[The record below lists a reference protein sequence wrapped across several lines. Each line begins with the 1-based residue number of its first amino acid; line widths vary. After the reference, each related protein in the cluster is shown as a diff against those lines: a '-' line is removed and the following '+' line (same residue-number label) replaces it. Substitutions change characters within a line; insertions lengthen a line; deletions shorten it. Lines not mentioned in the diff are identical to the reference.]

1 MESVYKLSV
10 ILNLV
15 DNLSGQM
22 NNVQSSVSGS
32 VDKLNSA
39 FGTMQKAGVAM
50 AGIGGTI
57 TGLAMKTVTATFD
70 TQNALGE
77 LSSLGV
83 KDLKAVEDAAKSFSN
98 TWAGTSK
105 ADFITASYDIKSGI
119 ASLTD
124 EGVAQFTQLAALTGK
139 ATKSTTEEM
148 GSLFATGYGIY
159 KGFYDDMS
167 DLEFGEMFS
176 AGIATA
182 VKNYKTSGSEM
193 ASAIS
198 ALGATATNANVPL
211 EEQLAIMG
219 QLQTTMSGS
228 EAATKYKSF
237 LNQASSAGEKLGL
250 TFLDTNNQLL
260 SMPDILTELKSKYGE
275 TIDAVEKRELKEAF
289 GTDEAVALIDLLY
302 NNVETLDSGI
312 QDLQGSMKNGISVT
326 EEMAEAINNTP
337 EQKFQVLK
345 QQIHNNVE
353 ELGNGLLPAVNNT
366 MDKVSGLIQ
375 KGSKWISNNQ
385 ETVQSIMNIA
395 LKLGV
400 FLVIAGSV
408 MGVIGSLGKLFLS
421 AKNAIGLVK
430 TATLGM
436 NTAFLASPIT
446 WVIVGIVAL
455 VAAFVVLWNK
465 SEAFRS
471 FWTGLFEQ
479 VKSAVM
485 QAWSSIQPALQNL
498 AKKLMELWQAVQPI
512 IQIFEKV
519 GAVVLVVLGSIFAG
533 AIQGA
538 ISALTPLIDAFSSFV
553 SFVTNVVN
561 AVVALFKGDFSG
573 AIDFASDAVGDFKDF
588 IENGFNAI
596 LSFIGGFVSGFLDAV
611 GGALSAIGIDASETI
626 SSMKNTVKNGLEA
639 VKGFFGNI
647 LGAASD
653 TVKEKL
659 GNMKAAYEEHGGGIK
674 GVAAA
679 AVEGVKGYY
688 TAGFTFLDNLTG
700 GKLTSIKNQFSEKMS
715 GVANAVST
723 GMSAAKSYASTQLSN
738 MQAAYQASG
747 GGIKGIVSA
756 TMTGVQ
762 GTFSTAYS
770 AINTLTG
777 GRLESVRSTI
787 ASKIQAAKSTVDS
800 TLESIRSA
808 FSSKLEAARSAVS
821 GAIGR
826 IKSCFNF
833 SWSLPSLKLPHISIS
848 GSFSIN
854 PPSVPKFGISWYK
867 DGGILNGATIFG
879 AMGGKLLGGGEA
891 GAEAVLP
898 LSELWKQMTEIVRGV
913 VKGEN
918 EESGDSVQQTGASI
932 TSALT
937 SKAASVRKEK
947 ESKTTTKETYTTE
960 KWGREGGTTIHQIS
974 FTVDISKIKDL
985 PLLYKL
991 IDELKDAQNRTD
1003 SPTPATA

>member
-1 MESVYKLSV
+1 MGMESVYKLSV

-22 NNVQSSVSGS
+22 NSVQSSVSGS

-446 WVIVGIVAL
+446 WVIAGIVAL

-465 SEAFRS
+465 SEAFRG
-471 FWTGLFEQ
+471 FWIGLFEQ
-479 VKSAVM
+479 VKSSFM
-485 QAWSSIQPALQNL
+485 QAWQTLKPALQNL
-498 AKKLMELWQAVQPI
+498 GQKFMELYQAVQPI
-512 IQIFEKV
+512 LEV
-519 GAVVLVVLGSIFAG
+519 LGAVLGAVLTVALGHFVG
-533 AIQGA
+533 CIQGI
-538 ISALTPLIDAFSSFV
+538 ISALTPLTNALSSLV

-561 AVVALFKGDFSG
+561 MIVSLFKGDFSG
-573 AIDFASDAVGDFKDF
+573 ALDFASAAVGDLKDF
-588 IENGFNAI
+588 FFNCFDAI
-596 LSFIGGFVSGFLDAV
+596 LSFLGGFASGFLDVV
-611 GGALSAIGIDASETI
+611 GGALSAIGIDATETI
-626 SSMKNTVKNGLEA
+626 TKMKDTIKNGLEA

-688 TAGFTFLDNLTG
+688 TAGFTFIDNLTG
-700 GKLTSIKNQFSEKMS
+700 GKLTNIKNQFSEKMS
-715 GVANAVST
+715 GVANAVSS
-723 GMSAAKSYASTQLSN
+723 GMLAAKNYASTQLSN
-738 MQAAYQASG
+738 MQAAYQSSG
-747 GGIKGIVSA
+747 GGIKGIVAA

-762 GTFSTAYS
+762 W
-770 AINTLTG
+770 
-777 GRLESVRSTI
+777 
-787 ASKIQAAKSTVDS
+787 
-800 TLESIRSA
+800 
-808 FSSKLEAARSAVS
+808 
-821 GAIGR
+821 IGY
-826 IKSCFNF
+826 N
-833 SWSLPSLKLPHISIS
+833 
-848 GSFSIN
+848 
-854 PPSVPKFGISWYK
+854 
-867 DGGILNGATIFG
+867 
-879 AMGGKLLGGGEA
+879 
-891 GAEAVLP
+891 
-898 LSELWKQMTEIVRGV
+898 
-913 VKGEN
+913 
-918 EESGDSVQQTGASI
+918 
-932 TSALT
+932 
-937 SKAASVRKEK
+937 
-947 ESKTTTKETYTTE
+947 
-960 KWGREGGTTIHQIS
+960 
-974 FTVDISKIKDL
+974 
-985 PLLYKL
+985 
-991 IDELKDAQNRTD
+991 
-1003 SPTPATA
+1003 

>member
-465 SEAFRS
+465 SEAFRG
-471 FWTGLFEQ
+471 FWIGLFEQ
-479 VKSAVM
+479 VKSSFM
-485 QAWSSIQPALQNL
+485 QAWQTLKPALQNL
-498 AKKLMELWQAVQPI
+498 GQKFMELYQAVQPI
-512 IQIFEKV
+512 LEV
-519 GAVVLVVLGSIFAG
+519 LGAVLGAVLTVALGHFVG
-533 AIQGA
+533 CIQGI
-538 ISALTPLIDAFSSFV
+538 ISALTPLTNALSSLV

-561 AVVALFKGDFSG
+561 MIVSLFKGDFSG
-573 AIDFASDAVGDFKDF
+573 ALDFASAAVGDLKDF
-588 IENGFNAI
+588 FFNCFDAI
-596 LSFIGGFVSGFLDAV
+596 LSFLGGFASGFLDVV
-611 GGALSAIGIDASETI
+611 GGALSAIGIDATETI
-626 SSMKNTVKNGLEA
+626 TKMKDTIKNGLEA
-639 VKGFFGNI
+639 
-647 LGAASD
+647 
-653 TVKEKL
+653 
-659 GNMKAAYEEHGGGIK
+659 
-674 GVAAA
+674 
-679 AVEGVKGYY
+679 VKGYY
-688 TAGFTFLDNLTG
+688 TAGFTFIDNLTG
-700 GKLTSIKNQFSEKMS
+700 GKLTNIKNQFSEKMS
-715 GVANAVST
+715 GVANAVSS
-723 GMSAAKSYASTQLSN
+723 GMSAAKNYASTQLSN
-738 MQAAYQASG
+738 MQAAYQSSG
-747 GGIKGIVSA
+747 GGIKGIVAA

-770 AINTLTG
+770 VINNLTG
-777 GRLESVRSTI
+777 GKLESIRSTI
-787 ASKIQAAKSTVDS
+787 SNKIQAAKDTVSSVLDS
-800 TLESIRSA
+800 IKSA
-808 FSSKLEAARSAVS
+808 FSSKLEAARSVVS
-821 GAIGR
+821 STIEK
-826 IKSCFNF
+826 IKGVFNF
-833 SWSLPSLKLPHISIS
+833 SWKLPDLKLPHISVNGGQAPYGIGGKGS
-848 GSFSIN
+848 LPSFSIQ
-854 PPSVPKFGISWYK
+854 WYK
-867 DGGILNGATIFG
+867 EGGILNGATIFG
-879 AMGGKLLGGGEA
+879 AMGGNLLGGGEA

-898 LSELWKQMTEIVRGV
+898 LSELWKQMTEIVKGV

-918 EESGDSVQQTGASI
+918 EESGDTVQQTGANI

-947 ESKTTTKETYTTE
+947 ESKTTTTKETYTSE
-960 KWGREGGTTIHQIS
+960 RWGKEGGTTIHQIS

-1003 SPTPATA
+1003 SPTPATT

>member
-1 MESVYKLSV
+1 MEALNTYKTEKTLAEQMNERLAEMKMTKAEAALKMNYSRAALSQYLNGKYASDPTELEKKVREFLAATGGVAEGQEPENSVPTGAGTLKKKVEFFESRDFVQTIGVCQACQEYMGLGIIVGK
-10 ILNLV
+10 
-15 DNLSGQM
+15 SGQ
-22 NNVQSSVSGS
+22 G
-32 VDKLNSA
+32 
-39 FGTMQKAGVAM
+39 
-50 AGIGGTI
+50 
-57 TGLAMKTVTATFD
+57 KTH
-70 TQNALGE
+70 ALKKYAE
-77 LSSLGV
+77 
-83 KDLKAVEDAAKSFSN
+83 
-98 TWAGTSK
+98 
-105 ADFITASYDIKSGI
+105 
-119 ASLTD
+119 
-124 EGVAQFTQLAALTGK
+124 
-139 ATKSTTEEM
+139 
-148 GSLFATGYGIY
+148 
-159 KGFYDDMS
+159 
-167 DLEFGEMFS
+167 
-176 AGIATA
+176 
-182 VKNYKTSGSEM
+182 
-193 ASAIS
+193 
-198 ALGATATNANVPL
+198 
-211 EEQLAIMG
+211 LAIMG

-446 WVIVGIVAL
+446 WVIAGIVAL

-465 SEAFRS
+465 SEAFRG
-471 FWTGLFEQ
+471 FWIGLFEQ
-479 VKSAVM
+479 VKSSFM
-485 QAWSSIQPALQNL
+485 QAWQTLKPALQNL
-498 AKKLMELWQAVQPI
+498 GQKFMELYQAVQPI
-512 IQIFEKV
+512 LEV
-519 GAVVLVVLGSIFAG
+519 LGAVLGAVLTVALGHFVG
-533 AIQGA
+533 CIQGI
-538 ISALTPLIDAFSSFV
+538 ISALTPLTNALSSLV

-561 AVVALFKGDFSG
+561 MIVSLFKGDFSG
-573 AIDFASDAVGDFKDF
+573 ALDFASAAVGDLKDF
-588 IENGFNAI
+588 FFNCFDAI
-596 LSFIGGFVSGFLDAV
+596 LSFLGGFASGFLDVV
-611 GGALSAIGIDASETI
+611 GGALSAIGIDATETI
-626 SSMKNTVKNGLEA
+626 TKMKDTIKNGLEA

-674 GVAAA
+674 GIVA
-679 AVEGVKGYY
+679 
-688 TAGFTFLDNLTG
+688 
-700 GKLTSIKNQFSEKMS
+700 
-715 GVANAVST
+715 
-723 GMSAAKSYASTQLSN
+723 
-738 MQAAYQASG
+738 
-747 GGIKGIVSA
+747 A

-770 AINTLTG
+770 VINNLTG
-777 GRLESVRSTI
+777 GKLESIRSTI
-787 ASKIQAAKSTVDS
+787 SNKIQAAKDTVSSVLDS
-800 TLESIRSA
+800 IKSA
-808 FSSKLEAARSAVS
+808 FSSKLEAARSVVS
-821 GAIGR
+821 STIEK
-826 IKSCFNF
+826 IKGVFNF
-833 SWSLPSLKLPHISIS
+833 SWKLPDLKLPHISVNGGQAPYGIGGKGS
-848 GSFSIN
+848 LPSFSIQ
-854 PPSVPKFGISWYK
+854 WYK
-867 DGGILNGATIFG
+867 EGGILNGATIFG
-879 AMGGKLLGGGEA
+879 AMGGNLLGGGEA

-898 LSELWKQMTEIVRGV
+898 LSELWKQMTEIVKGV

-918 EESGDSVQQTGASI
+918 EESGDTVQQTGANI

-947 ESKTTTKETYTTE
+947 ESKTTTTKETYTSE
-960 KWGREGGTTIHQIS
+960 RWGKEGGTTIHQIS

-1003 SPTPATA
+1003 SPTPATT